1 LGNLVLADFVGRS
14 KVMTLQPK
22 RASVATETAPI
33 DALLARFAA
42 DNAIDAATISRALQ
56 AAEASGERIDRVLI
70 KLGLAEEK
78 AVAEAWARQLQIP
91 KLRPD
96 ELPKEPILPN
106 VLPARFLRHAQVLPI
121 AVDGTWLTIAVVDPL
136 DHHASRAIGERT
148 GLSVR
153 TSLTTHSE
161 FAAAFR
167 KLYGVQDSSA
177 ENEPGDSA
185 STAGD
190 LQRLQ
195 DLATDAPAIRFI
207 HSIIERA
214 VELRASDI
222 HLTTSRNGTRLR
234 YRVDGMLKDYEPPP
248 VHLYSSLISRLK
260 VLADIDISES
270 RLPQDGRIRYGAS
283 GREIDLRIATMPHLE
298 GEGAVIR
305 ILDRKAVKLDLPE
318 LGFQPATQSALL
330 RILNEPHGI
339 FLVTGPTG
347 SGKTTTLY
355 AALRHLVQPERNV
368 VSVED
373 PVEYQLD
380 GVAQIQVQRKIGLD
394 FPAVLRAVLRQ
405 DPDIIMVGE
414 IRDAETA
421 SIANQAALT
430 GHFVLATLHTNS
442 AAASLPR
449 LIDMGLEPYLLSST
463 IRGIVAQR
471 LVRALCPHCSKPIDP
486 EDRATSS
493 RLKHLLSSAPPLEA
507 GKHVYRPVGCEKCGQ
522 TGYLGRFA
530 IAEFLEV
537 TDGIRDAI
545 LQRADAMKIDR
556 IARASG
562 TKSLSQAGVEM
573 MLSSRTSL
581 AELIRATGEE
591 YSP

>member
-1 LGNLVLADFVGRS
+1 
-14 KVMTLQPK
+14 MTLQP
-22 RASVATETAPI
+22 ADPAIATANSPI

-42 DNAIDAATISRALQ
+42 ENAIEPGTILRAVQ

-70 KLGLAEEK
+70 KLGLAEER
-78 AVAEAWARQLQIP
+78 AIAEAWARQLQIP
-91 KLRPD
+91 NFRSD
-96 ELPKEPILPN
+96 DLPQEPILPDL
-106 VLPARFLRHAQVLPI
+106 LPARFLRHAQVLPI
-121 AVDGTWLTIAVVDPL
+121 AADETYLNIAIVDPL
-136 DHHASRAIGERT
+136 DHHASRAIAERT

-153 TSLTTHSE
+153 TSLTTHTE
-161 FAAAFR
+161 FDAAFR
-167 KLYGVQDSSA
+167 KLYGAQEAIPD
-177 ENEPGDSA
+177 NKTGDSGSRA
-185 STAGD
+185 D
-190 LQRLQ
+190 DVQRLQ
-195 DLATDAPAIRFI
+195 DLATDAPAIRLI

-214 VELRASDI
+214 VEVRASDI
-222 HLTTSRNGTRLR
+222 HLTIDRNGTRLR
-234 YRVDGMLKDYEPPP
+234 YRIDGMLKDYEPPP
-248 VHLYSSLISRLK
+248 VQLHSSLISRLK
-260 VLADIDISES
+260 VLADLDIAES

-283 GREIDLRIATMPHLE
+283 GREIDLRLATMPHLD

-318 LGFQPATQSALL
+318 LGFPPAIQSALL

-355 AALRHLVQPERNV
+355 AALRHLVQPDRNV

-449 LIDMGLEPYLLSST
+449 LIDMGLEPYLLVST
-463 IRGIVAQR
+463 IRGVVAQR
-471 LVRALCPHCSKPIDP
+471 LIRALCPRCSQPIDP
-486 EDRATSS
+486 GNRPSVS
-493 RLKHLLSSAPPLEA
+493 RLKHFLSNTKFTDAWN
-507 GKHVYRPVGCEKCGQ
+507 HVRQPVGCERCGN

-530 IAEFLEV
+530 IAELVEV
-537 TDGIRDAI
+537 TDPIREAV
-545 LQRADAMKIDR
+545 LARADAMNIER
-556 IARASG
+556 IARESG
-562 TKSLSQAGVEM
+562 ATSLSQAGIEI
-573 MLSSRTSL
+573 MLSGRTSL
-581 AELIRATGEE
+581 AELIRITGEE
-591 YSP
+591 CSR